1 MASLIQITFELVGY
15 LVRNPGLPVAFD
27 LDHESEWS
35 AGEFGFSDDVYASIS
50 LAWLATQRHWA
61 DGELRD

>member
-1 MASLIQITFELVGY
+1 M
-15 LVRNPGLPVAFD
+15 VRNPGLPVAFD
-27 LDHESEWS
+27 LDHEPERS

-50 LAWLATQRHWA
+50 LAWLASQRHWA